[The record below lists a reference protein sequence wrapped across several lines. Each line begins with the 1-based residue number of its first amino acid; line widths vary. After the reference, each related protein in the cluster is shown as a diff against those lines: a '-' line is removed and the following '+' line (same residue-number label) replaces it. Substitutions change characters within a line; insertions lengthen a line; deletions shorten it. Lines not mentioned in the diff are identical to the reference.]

1 MKQNNLNT
9 LTNLH
14 NFLSDTDGLSKE
26 EVAEELRT
34 AGVDVEAFNST
45 VRSIVDAAHRE
56 QASKVFEVTPSDI
69 RKKSRGEILK
79 LLEQIKAGVFGHDVA
94 DMLAARQGD
103 TNKLA
108 DEDLQAL
115 LQATLEKR
123 E

>member
-9 LTNLH
+9 LANLH

-34 AGVDVEAFNST
+34 AGVDVDGFNSA
-45 VRSIVDAAHRE
+45 VQSIVHMAHQKQARE
-56 QASKVFEVTPSDI
+56 ILEVTPSDI
-69 RKKSRGEILK
+69 RKKSRSEILQ
-79 LLEQIKAGVFGHDVA
+79 LLEQIKAGVFGYDVA

-103 TNKLA
+103 TSKLA

-123 E
+123 Q